1 MLRPIRKM
9 AHIPVT
15 LHVCERDEH
24 SEARVPER
32 RLKKKGLLFCVL
44 RFLVLFCKRRKEAK
58 YMKTYFNS
66 MKEAKASGRQGRL
79 DKA

>member
-1 MLRPIRKM
+1 MCVKEMSTVKLESQR
-9 AHIPVT
+9 
-15 LHVCERDEH
+15 ED
-24 SEARVPER
+24 
-32 RLKKKGLLFCVL
+32 LKKKGLLFCVL

-66 MKEAKASGRQGRL
+66 MEEAKASGRQGRL

>member
-24 SEARVPER
+24 SITRVSER
-32 RLKKKGLLFCVL
+32 RLRKGLLFCVL

-66 MKEAKASGRQGRL
+66 MKEAKVSGRQGRL